1 MSDRCHRYGQTN
13 AEEELVGP
21 TVDSGMR
28 YRYLHITAALFLI
41 VGMGVQFIVSYRHA
55 TRQVQERFDLE
66 MQIAQEKLTFELYDA
81 YEAEEQL
88 ESVVAENLNHPENLL
103 EETRAFIKRYP
114 NFYTCYVAFPEYRY
128 PEKGRWYCLSSFRV
142 KDSIFSMVF
151 GDEKHDYFT
160 REWYEG
166 AVQSGRGG
174 GFWSQPYIDED
185 FDEPIFTHSD
195 DMRDK
200 DGNLLCIIGLDF
212 SVNWTKRLLE
222 QFRPFDEAVFVLYS
236 SNGTLLTASEDLKGG
251 KGELFDERD
260 WVVSRRTL
268 EPINIDMVTAVPRRY
283 VWESIRLGI
292 LLPLAVFVLGILIV
306 ALLIR
311 RLVHDEKENA
321 RLGTE
326 KEVMAHELQIAHDI
340 QMGILKGEKL
350 KVESERNAGGERD
363 IELYATLLPMR
374 EVGGD
379 LYDFHREGDELWF
392 IIGDVSG
399 KGVPAAMFMSAAV
412 NLFRATG
419 VRANSPKEIMEEMNA
434 VLSENNPSFIFVTAF
449 IGWLHIPSGQLL
461 YCNAGHCEP
470 LIVRN
475 VKGDRTSVESLRM
488 EPNIP
493 LGYDGTYKFVEQGC
507 MLGEGETLVL
517 YTDGVT
523 EARNSSRQMLG
534 KQRWA
539 DMVAQGEDPLSIV
552 RRYIGEAEPTDDI
565 TLMTIRKLGAVQ
577 PVALRVPNREDQWPL
592 LKRTIHECGLC
603 IGMDKRVLK
612 KLEVAAEEAVV
623 NIRHYSQATEIALEV
638 ISRQSEISIQLTD
651 DGVPFDPT
659 TCVND
664 PAKQVDERQIGG
676 LGISLIRQIADDL
689 RYQRI
694 GNTNQL
700 TIIKNI

>member
-1 MSDRCHRYGQTN
+1 
-13 AEEELVGP
+13 
-21 TVDSGMR
+21 MR

-114 NFYTCYVAFPEYRY
+114 NFFTCYVAFPEYRY

-340 QMGILKGEKL
+340 QMGILKGERL

-379 LYDFHREGDELWF
+379 LYDFRREGDELWF

-419 VRANSPKEIMEEMNA
+419 ERANSPKEIMEEMNA

-449 IGWLHIPSGQLL
+449 IGRLHIPSGQLL

-470 LIVRN
+470 LIVRS

-523 EARNSSRQMLG
+523 EARDSSRQMLG

-603 IGMDKRVLK
+603 IGMDKRVVK

-638 ISRQSEISIQLTD
+638 ISRQSEISVQLTD

-664 PAKQVDERQIGG
+664 LAKQVDERQIGG

>member
-1 MSDRCHRYGQTN
+1 
-13 AEEELVGP
+13 
-21 TVDSGMR
+21 MR

-114 NFYTCYVAFPEYRY
+114 NFFTCYVAFPEYRY

-379 LYDFHREGDELWF
+379 LYDFRREGDELWF

-449 IGWLHIPSGQLL
+449 IGRLHIPSGQLL

-470 LIVRN
+470 LIVRS

-638 ISRQSEISIQLTD
+638 INRQSEISVQLTD

-664 PAKQVDERQIGG
+664 LAKQVDERQIGG

>member
-1 MSDRCHRYGQTN
+1 
-13 AEEELVGP
+13 
-21 TVDSGMR
+21 MR

>member
-1 MSDRCHRYGQTN
+1 
-13 AEEELVGP
+13 
-21 TVDSGMR
+21 MR

-41 VGMGVQFIVSYRHA
+41 VGMGVQFFVSYRHA

-114 NFYTCYVAFPEYRY
+114 NFFTCYVAFPEYRY

-195 DMRDK
+195 DMRDQ

-340 QMGILKGEKL
+340 QMGILKGERL
-350 KVESERNAGGERD
+350 KVESERNTGGERD

-449 IGWLHIPSGQLL
+449 IGRLHIPSGQLL

-470 LIVRN
+470 LIVRS

-493 LGYDGTYKFVEQGC
+493 LGYDGTYKFIEQGC

-523 EARNSSRQMLG
+523 EARDSSRQMLG

-638 ISRQSEISIQLTD
+638 ISRQSEISVQLTD

>member
-1 MSDRCHRYGQTN
+1 
-13 AEEELVGP
+13 
-21 TVDSGMR
+21 MR

-114 NFYTCYVAFPEYRY
+114 NFFTCYVAFPEYRY

-195 DMRDK
+195 DMRDQ

-340 QMGILKGEKL
+340 QMGILKGERL

-449 IGWLHIPSGQLL
+449 IGRLHIPSGQLL

-470 LIVRN
+470 LIVRS

-493 LGYDGTYKFVEQGC
+493 LGYDGTYKFIEQGC

-623 NIRHYSQATEIALEV
+623 NIRLYSQATEIALEV
-638 ISRQSEISIQLTD
+638 ISRQSEISVQLTD

>member
-1 MSDRCHRYGQTN
+1 
-13 AEEELVGP
+13 
-21 TVDSGMR
+21 MR

-114 NFYTCYVAFPEYRY
+114 NFFTCYVAFPEYRY

-340 QMGILKGEKL
+340 QMGILKGERL
-350 KVESERNAGGERD
+350 KVESERNTGGERD

-449 IGWLHIPSGQLL
+449 IGRLHIPSGQLL

-470 LIVRN
+470 LIVRS

-493 LGYDGTYKFVEQGC
+493 LGYDGTYKFIEQGC

-638 ISRQSEISIQLTD
+638 ISRQSEISVQLTD
-651 DGVPFDPT
+651 DGVPFAPT

>member
-1 MSDRCHRYGQTN
+1 
-13 AEEELVGP
+13 
-21 TVDSGMR
+21 MR

-114 NFYTCYVAFPEYRY
+114 NFFTCYVAFPEYRY

-340 QMGILKGEKL
+340 QMGILKGERL

-363 IELYATLLPMR
+363 VELYATLLPMR

-449 IGWLHIPSGQLL
+449 IGRLHIPSGQLL

-470 LIVRN
+470 LIVRS

-493 LGYDGTYKFVEQGC
+493 LGYDGTYKFIEQGC

-523 EARNSSRQMLG
+523 EARDCSRRMLG

-638 ISRQSEISIQLTD
+638 ISRQSEISVQLTD

>member
-1 MSDRCHRYGQTN
+1 
-13 AEEELVGP
+13 
-21 TVDSGMR
+21 MR

-114 NFYTCYVAFPEYRY
+114 NFFTCYVAFPEYRY

-340 QMGILKGEKL
+340 QMGILKGERL

-419 VRANSPKEIMEEMNA
+419 ERANSPKEIMEEMNA

-449 IGWLHIPSGQLL
+449 IGRLHIPSGQLL

-470 LIVRN
+470 LIVRS

-523 EARNSSRQMLG
+523 EARDCSRQMLG

-603 IGMDKRVLK
+603 IGMDKHVLK

-638 ISRQSEISIQLTD
+638 INRQSEISVQLTD

>member
-1 MSDRCHRYGQTN
+1 
-13 AEEELVGP
+13 
-21 TVDSGMR
+21 MR

-114 NFYTCYVAFPEYRY
+114 NFFTCYVAFPEYRY

-340 QMGILKGEKL
+340 QMGILKGERL

-449 IGWLHIPSGQLL
+449 IGRLHIPSGQLL

-470 LIVRN
+470 LIVRS

-493 LGYDGTYKFVEQGC
+493 LGYDGTYKFIEQGC

-623 NIRHYSQATEIALEV
+623 NIRLYSQATEIALEV
-638 ISRQSEISIQLTD
+638 ISRQSEISVQLTD